1 VIAARGGRASAA
13 ALHGQDAR
21 CYGPSC
27 RIKEVTTMS
36 EMTAAQKDKLMADL
50 KVVIADA
57 EELLRLTAGEVSA
70 GTGDVRMRL
79 QERLATAKD
88 GLLKLQES
96 ATEKAKAAGRAAD
109 DYVHDH
115 PWKSVGIAAGIGLVV
130 GMLIG
135 RR

>member
-1 VIAARGGRASAA
+1 
-13 ALHGQDAR
+13 
-21 CYGPSC
+21 
-27 RIKEVTTMS
+27 MS

-130 GMLIG
+130 GLLIG

>member
-1 VIAARGGRASAA
+1 
-13 ALHGQDAR
+13 
-21 CYGPSC
+21 
-27 RIKEVTTMS
+27 
-36 EMTAAQKDKLMADL
+36 
-50 KVVIADA
+50 
-57 EELLRLTAGEVSA
+57 
-70 GTGDVRMRL
+70 MRL

-130 GMLIG
+130 GLLIG

>member
-1 VIAARGGRASAA
+1 
-13 ALHGQDAR
+13 
-21 CYGPSC
+21 
-27 RIKEVTTMS
+27 MS

-96 ATEKAKAAGRAAD
+96 ATEKAKAAGRADD

-130 GMLIG
+130 GLLIG